1 MDKTNKI
8 EMHRSFLIETL
19 PEPLTRASAHIQI
32 FDNYIANTRIRLR
45 SVRNPQTR
53 NWTRI
58 LQQRIP
64 AAEKNA
70 AVFMIFEIYLN
81 ESEYERFNLFEG
93 AEIRKNRYFHEYDGK
108 MLAFDLFIG
117 ELWGLNMTRVD
128 FENADDL
135 RTFEP
140 PKFLVFE
147 VTNEPFFLGENLVLK
162 NFNDVRAEVAKLE
175 TGLSSAK

>member
-8 EMHRSFLIETL
+8 EMYRSFLIETL

-45 SVRNPQTR
+45 SVRDPQTR

-64 AAEKNA
+64 AAEKKA
-70 AVFMIFEIYLN
+70 AVFTIFEIYLN
-81 ESEYERFNLFEG
+81 ESEYDRFSLFEG

-108 MLAFDLFIG
+108 MLAFDAFIG
-117 ELWGLNMTRVD
+117 ELWGLNMALVE

-135 RTFEP
+135 RNFEP
-140 PKFLVFE
+140 PNFMIFE
-147 VTNEPFFLGENLVLK
+147 VTNEEFFLGESLVLK

-175 TGLSSAK
+175 TRLSSAK